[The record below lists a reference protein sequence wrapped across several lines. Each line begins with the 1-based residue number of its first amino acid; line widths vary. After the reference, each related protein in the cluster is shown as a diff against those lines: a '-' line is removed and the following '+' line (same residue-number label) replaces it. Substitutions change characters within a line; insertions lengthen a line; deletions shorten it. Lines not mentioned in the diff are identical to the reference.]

1 MKTVASQ
8 PPGKMAVNR
17 ALRALAA
24 ESHPIK
30 FIRLLCQVV
39 PWLCEQSVSAKC
51 RSTLE
56 TARAKQLR
64 TLRRSERE
72 CPRCGRKFLPKRI
85 DGRYCSLACKRAA
98 YRCESLF
105 LPLDSLCFGLR
116 ACQKI
121 RKEKIKSA
129 PKRKPLKGNFP
140 IYALGKRDFSASF
153 F

>member
-1 MKTVASQ
+1 
-8 PPGKMAVNR
+8 MAVNR

-24 ESHPIK
+24 KSYPIK
-30 FIRLLCQVV
+30 FIRLY
-39 PWLCEQSVSAKC
+39 A
-51 RSTLE
+51 RSSLGC
-56 TARAKQLR
+56 ASNPFRRNAALHSKRRRAKQLR
-64 TLRRSERE
+64 TLRSSERE

>member
-1 MKTVASQ
+1 MRSVCAARNWRHHAGREFGAS
-8 PPGKMAVNR
+8 PLVVV
-17 ALRALAA
+17 LREGARNVFATFGS
-24 ESHPIK
+24 EI
-30 FIRLLCQVV
+30 LLKVLTLLLVV
-39 PWLCEQSVSAKC
+39 VGSI
-51 RSTLE
+51 
-56 TARAKQLR
+56 
-64 TLRRSERE
+64 
-72 CPRCGRKFLPKRI
+72 GRPLQLPKPTHRELF
-85 DGRYCSLACKRAA
+85 SACKRAA

-105 LPLDSLCFGLR
+105 LPLDSLCFDLR